1 MATVLD
7 QLIVTLGLDSRL
19 FASQAAQTQA
29 TLTAVGRNAVAQ
41 SKALEEVLKK
51 TQDSTDKR
59 LKQGADVGKQAV
71 QNFNKFRV
79 EVVGLFAALA
89 TGFGLEKF
97 IRGISSA
104 EAGAGRLSRNLG
116 LSVQELSLWQNMA
129 KLVGGTGEEIGT
141 TFTTLTD
148 QFNKWKT
155 VGGEYPEFLK
165 YFSAIKREGF
175 NDSLVDANN
184 NLLAMPE
191 LIEKMR
197 GMLAA
202 NPSSRSMKN
211 TWLTDIGFDPATRNL
226 MLADAKEFADLM
238 AKASKMNILTPA
250 DVEAA
255 KAAEQTLIEI
265 GSEFD
270 KLKTQLLTEFGPE
283 IKAAL
288 EGIRDWLRENAP
300 EIKKNIHEMV
310 GDVKPIVRDIDE
322 VVKALGGWKVVTEGI
337 LALWVVNKFENM
349 TGILTGL
356 LKLLAFIP
364 GSGVS
369 VATLAALGIGIPG
382 AIDIAEHPFGNIASQ
397 EDEDKITGHAPTPGR
412 EPHTALTDM
421 MNQPAGLRGRLR
433 LLDGFFSAMSAALH
447 EALGF
452 STGDAV
458 AGATDERKAAI
469 RDKIATGLGVSG
481 ASASGIVSGLNA
493 ESGIAGINER
503 NPTVPGSRGG
513 FGWAQWTGPRR
524 IEMESYARLHGLDPA
539 SDEANYGFLIH
550 SLTNN
555 PQYAGLLA
563 QLRSGS
569 ISAYEAATI
578 FSKGYIVPPDA
589 TLGGHVAG
597 AEGIAR
603 LPSAAAGGVPHAAFD
618 PSLLRGGSSPNAR
631 VASAVNDNSRSNTSS
646 SNVDI
651 GTLNINTNSND
662 PQRHAQLFVDQSR
675 RLAMVA
681 QANSGLS

>member
-1 MATVLD
+1 LPTILD
-7 QLIVTLGLDSRL
+7 ELVVSLGLDSRQ
-19 FASQAAQTQA
+19 FATQAAKTETDIARVGRTAIQSGRSLEDVLGRTQA
-29 TLTAVGRNAVAQ
+29 A
-41 SKALEEVLKK
+41 
-51 TQDSTDKR
+51 TDRR
-59 LKQGADVGKQAV
+59 LKQTVEVGRQSA
-71 QNFNKFRV
+71 QQFNKFRV

-104 EAGAGRLSRNLG
+104 EAGTGRLSKNLG
-116 LSVQELSLWQNMA
+116 LSVQELSLWQNAA

-155 VGGEYPEFLK
+155 EGGEQPEFIK
-165 YFSAIKREGF
+165 YFNSLGT
-175 NDSLVDANN
+175 SLVDARG
-184 NLLAMPE
+184 NLLAVPE

-197 GMLAA
+197 TALAA
-202 NPSSRSMKN
+202 NPSSRPMKN
-211 TWLTDIGFDPATRNL
+211 TWLTSMGIDPATRQIL
-226 MLADAKEFADLM
+226 LADAKEFGELM
-238 AKASKMNILTPA
+238 SRASKMNILTPA
-250 DVEAA
+250 DVDAA
-255 KAAEQTLIEI
+255 KEADRLIIEI

-270 KLKTQLLTEFGPE
+270 KLKTQLVTEFGPE

-288 EGIRDWLRENAP
+288 SGIRDWFRDNGP
-300 EIKKNIHEMV
+300 EIKKNIHEIATNFRPV
-310 GDVKPIVRDIDE
+310 FEEIDK
-322 VVKALGGWKVVTEGI
+322 VVKALGGWTTATEVI
-337 LALWVVNKFENM
+337 LGLWVASKFAPM
-349 TGILTGL
+349 IGVIGSL
-356 LKLLAFIP
+356 LRLLAFVP

-369 VATLAALGIGIPG
+369 AATLAALGIGAVG
-382 AIDIAEHPFGNIASQ
+382 AVDIAQHPFGNIASQ
-397 EDEDKITGHAPTPGR
+397 EQEDAITGHAPTPAR
-412 EPHTALTDM
+412 EHGTSLTDM
-421 MNQPAGLRGRLR
+421 MNQPAGLRGRMR
-433 LLDGFFSAMSAALH
+433 LLDGFFSAMRDALH
-447 EALGF
+447 SALGI
-452 STGDAV
+452 DDAAV

-469 RDKIATGLGVSG
+469 RDRLAAGLGISG
-481 ASASGIVSGLNA
+481 AAASGLASSLNA

-524 IEMESYARLHGLDPA
+524 VEFESYARLHGQDPA
-539 SDEANYGFLIH
+539 SDDANYGFLIH

-569 ISAYEAATI
+569 ISAYDAATI

-589 TLGGHVAG
+589 TMGGHVAD
-597 AEGIAR
+597 AERISR
-603 LPSAAAGGVPHAAFD
+603 LPSAAGVPHAAFD

-631 VASAVNDNSRSNTSS
+631 VAAATNDNSRSSTSS

-651 GTLNINTNSND
+651 GTLNINTNSDD
-662 PQRHAQLFVDQSR
+662 PQRHAQVFVDQSR

-681 QANSGLS
+681 QANSGLA